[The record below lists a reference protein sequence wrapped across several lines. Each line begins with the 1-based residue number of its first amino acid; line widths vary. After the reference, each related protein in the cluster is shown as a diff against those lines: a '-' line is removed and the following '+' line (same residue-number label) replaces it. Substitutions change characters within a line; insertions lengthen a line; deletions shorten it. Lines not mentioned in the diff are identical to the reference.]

1 MWYWFIV
8 SLAAWGLF
16 SLIGVY
22 WHPLRASSAQTIL
35 LAMAVGCV
43 ANWLQNRTLH
53 CGITGPI
60 LLIAGVMSLLSDL
73 RVIHTSSAL
82 LWSLTLIGVGIAFLV
97 EWRYASRCKRGR
109 T

>member
-22 WHPLRASSAQTIL
+22 WHHLQAHSPQTIL
-35 LAMAVGCV
+35 LAMAFGCV
-43 ANWLQNRTLH
+43 ANWLQNHTLH

-60 LLIAGVMSLLSDL
+60 LLIAGVMSLLSEMD
-73 RVIHTSSAL
+73 VIHTSSAL
-82 LWSLTLIGVGIAFLV
+82 LWSLTLIGVGMAFLV
-97 EWRYASRCKRGR
+97 EWRYASRCKRGWN
-109 T
+109 